1 MGQVKA
7 LWGEKYLYTVKA
19 RVKSC
24 MIKQVFN
31 QKNRAMK
38 NWSTDYEFFQV
49 HSESLIC
56 EISMTAFNN

>member
-1 MGQVKA
+1 MHTAFLQSQNKSMGQVKA

-31 QKNRAMK
+31 QKK
-38 NWSTDYEFFQV
+38 QSHEKLEY
-49 HSESLIC
+49 
-56 EISMTAFNN
+56 